1 MFGLSA
7 GGTKKRSRRLTVI
20 IDGLSLTVIGMAIVF
35 SFLIILVL
43 AMKFLNFILRKFFPK
58 SFEHKTDT
66 RKSGEHSGAKKD
78 DLAVVAAAVAAI
90 NAHIAVSRG

>member
-1 MFGLSA
+1 
-7 GGTKKRSRRLTVI
+7 VI

-43 AMKFLNFILRKFFPK
+43 AMNFLNFILRKFFPK
-58 SFEHKTDT
+58 SFEHKTDK
-66 RKSGEHSGAKKD
+66 RKSGEHSASNAGAKTD